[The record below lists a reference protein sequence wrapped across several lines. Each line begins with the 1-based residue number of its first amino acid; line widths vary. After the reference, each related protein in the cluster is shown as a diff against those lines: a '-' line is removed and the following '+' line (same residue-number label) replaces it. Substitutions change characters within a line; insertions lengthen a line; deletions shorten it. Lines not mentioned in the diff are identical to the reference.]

1 MFPHQLPREA
11 VDELRLSWSLITTH
25 GEEAMK
31 YFSLFSGVGGF
42 EMPLNE
48 LGFDCVG
55 QSEIDKYASSVLR
68 YRFPNVPNYGDITKI
83 NWSAVPDFGLLVGGS
98 PCQDLSVAGK
108 RAGLDGERS
117 GLFGQYV
124 RALNEK
130 QPEYFIWEN
139 VKGALSSN
147 DGRDFAAILAAFSE
161 AGYSLWWQVLN
172 AKDFGV
178 PQNRERVFVV
188 GTRSDIGSPREVF
201 FERGDEQQN
210 SGQILHENKSGT
222 VSLHSESVALRAG
235 ASANYQTIMRTPLRF
250 LKRNQKNIEGDY
262 AFTVDAGQTA
272 GVTDGMRVRR
282 LMPIEAERLMS
293 WPDGHTQYGDFDG
306 VVKEM
311 SDSQRYKMCGNGV
324 VSAVVAEVVKA
335 HLL

>member
-1 MFPHQLPREA
+1 MREPQPDQGDRPQKTETR
-11 VDELRLSWSLITTH
+11 VLRH
-25 GEEAMK
+25 FDA
-31 YFSLFSGVGGF
+31 FAGVGGF
-42 EMPLNE
+42 TLAMPQFE
-48 LGFDCVG
+48 AVGF
-55 QSEIDKYASSVLR
+55 SEIDKFASAVLR
-68 YRFPNVPNYGDITKI
+68 YRFPNVKNYGDIT
-83 NWSAVPDFGLLVGGS
+83 SLVPADLPDFDLFTFGS
-98 PCQDLSVAGK
+98 PCQDFSIAGK
-108 RAGLDGERS
+108 RAGIGGARS
-117 GLFGQYV
+117 GLFL
-124 RALNEK
+124 RAVEILREK
-130 QPEYFIWEN
+130 KPDYFIFEN
-139 VKGALSSN
+139 VKGMLSSN
-147 DGRDFAAILAAFSE
+147 RGWDFGRAIFELEES
-161 AGYSLWWQVLN
+161 GYSLWWQVLN

-201 FERGDEQQN
+201 FERGA
-210 SGQILHENKSGT
+210 SSENHGEICPTIRATHYKSGDNQP
-222 VSLHSESVALRAG
+222 VVRC
-235 ASANYQTIMRTPLRF
+235 PLRF
-250 LKRNQKNIEGDY
+250 LERNQKNIKGDY